1 MEYSHTQQTELPL
14 SPDANQLDQV
24 VSTIGEAQ
32 RLLVISHL
40 RPDGDAVGS
49 VVGLVRSLRKA
60 GKIADIGL
68 ADPPPER
75 FSFLFEGEIVK
86 KPGELDDS
94 YDVTFIL
101 DSGDIGRTGFED
113 FLSTSSSIIINV
125 DHHSSNT
132 AFGEIN
138 YLDFESGATSEMIV
152 EIIRKGH
159 FPIDH
164 EIAEGLYLGLLTDTR
179 FFQNENLRPS
189 THQCAALLLA
199 TGLDTRPILNRLNRN
214 RSLPELRLLGRA
226 LSRLESRFDGKM
238 MVVVLTRDDLTAC
251 KATREHIWSCGLFG
265 QMISIEGSMV
275 GVAIVEDFDGKCFA
289 EFRSSGG
296 FNVKDVAVQLG
307 GGGHLA
313 ASGCNRTA
321 PIAEFGHEVLACLE
335 KQFQA
340 FLGKP

>member
-1 MEYSHTQQTELPL
+1 MEYSHMQQIEMPH
-14 SPDANQLDQV
+14 SPDGNQLEQV
-24 VSTIGEAQ
+24 VSTLDEVQ
-32 RLLVISHL
+32 RLLIISHL

-49 VVGLVRSLRKA
+49 VVSLARSLRKA

-68 ADPPPER
+68 VDPPPER
-75 FSFLFEGEIVK
+75 FAFLLDGEIVK

-94 YDVTFIL
+94 YDATFIL
-101 DSGDIGRTGFED
+101 DSGDASRTGFED
-113 FLSTSSSIIINV
+113 FLSSSNSIIINV

-132 AFGEIN
+132 GFGEIN
-138 YLDFESGATSEMIV
+138 YLDFESGSTSEMIV
-152 EIIRKGH
+152 EIIRKAH
-159 FPIDH
+159 LPMDH
-164 EIAEGLYLGLLTDTR
+164 EVAEGLYLGLLTDTR

-189 THQCAALLLA
+189 THQCAAYLLT

-226 LSRLESRFDGKM
+226 LSRLESRFDGQM
-238 MVVVLTRDDLTAC
+238 IVVQLTRDDLTAC
-251 KATREHIWSCGLFG
+251 GATREHIWSCGLFG
-265 QMISIEGSMV
+265 QMISIEGSLV
-275 GVAIVEDFDGKCFA
+275 SVAIVEDVDGKCFA

-296 FNVKDVAVQLG
+296 FNVKDVAVQMG

-321 PIAEFGHEVLACLE
+321 PIADFGNEVLTCLE

-340 FLGKP
+340 FLGKS